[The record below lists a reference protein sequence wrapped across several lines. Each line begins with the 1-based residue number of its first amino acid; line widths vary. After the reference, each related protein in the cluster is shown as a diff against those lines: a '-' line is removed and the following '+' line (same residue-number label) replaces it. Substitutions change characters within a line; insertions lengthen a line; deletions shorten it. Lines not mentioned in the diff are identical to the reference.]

1 MQSHDF
7 SQLPVF
13 EGGVPVGAVYED
25 DVLSLVLEGK
35 DLAKLLVREVMGAAF
50 PVVQPSAAIDQIT
63 ANITRDCP
71 AVFVDVGNSHYEILT
86 KYDLLHTI
94 ARLVEQSR

>member
-1 MQSHDF
+1 M
-7 SQLPVF
+7 F
-13 EGGVPVGAVYED
+13 ENSAPVGAVYED

-35 DLAKLLVREVMGAAF
+35 DLATLVVREAMGAAF

-71 AVFVDVGNSHYEILT
+71 AVFVDAGNGHYEILT
-86 KYDLLHTI
+86 KYDLLHAV
-94 ARLVEQSR
+94 ARLVERAH